1 MKGYIYTLKCPQ
13 TTTLIMDRRQQIL
26 HLNCYIENDHVMSTV
41 AHVKLAMDAYA
52 EEMCLSL
59 LEYMAKNNVTCE
71 INDETKEPEF
81 FWYGSSL
88 SKETLFENF
97 L

>member
-1 MKGYIYTLKCPQ
+1 
-13 TTTLIMDRRQQIL
+13 MDRRQQIL

-59 LEYMAKNNVTCE
+59 LEYMAKNEYKCYWMEDDDGEPYYFFSRGSGYQN
-71 INDETKEPEF
+71 IRKEE
-81 FWYGSSL
+81 
-88 SKETLFENF
+88 LFENF